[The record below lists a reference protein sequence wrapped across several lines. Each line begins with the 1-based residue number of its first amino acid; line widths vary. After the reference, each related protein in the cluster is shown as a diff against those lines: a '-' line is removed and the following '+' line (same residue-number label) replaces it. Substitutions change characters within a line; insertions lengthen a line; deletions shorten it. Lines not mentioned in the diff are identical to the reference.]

1 VPVHLDRPAPT
12 SAGPLALTVH
22 SEESFALAR
31 PVVPATRDGAGRL
44 GSAYW
49 HEVERSTRGA
59 VRARRT
65 PESVELCFFGRAPAL
80 LRFGAAEIQVDPT
93 GISCTYPVLGGLLAR
108 GAGGELVFEQRRS
121 PALCVRTLVRDFS
134 PRLAGRLGRAGWRGF
149 VYHQVQARLHRA
161 IGRRYVARLVQESL
175 P

>member
-1 VPVHLDRPAPT
+1 VPVHVDRPAPT

-22 SEESFALAR
+22 SEESFELAR
-31 PVVPATRDGAGRL
+31 PVVPVTRDGAGRL

-65 PESVELCFFGRAPAL
+65 TEGVELCFFGRAPAL
-80 LRFGAAEIQVDPT
+80 LRFGGPEIQVDPT

-108 GAGGELVFEQRRS
+108 GPGGELVFEQRRS
-121 PALCVRTLVRDFS
+121 PAWCVRTLVRDFS
-134 PRLAGRLGRAGWRGF
+134 PRLAGRPGRAGWRGF
-149 VYHQVQARLHRA
+149 VYYQVQARLHRA
-161 IGRRYVARLVQESL
+161 IGRRYVARLVRESL

>member
-1 VPVHLDRPAPT
+1 MPVHLDRPAPT

-22 SEESFALAR
+22 SGESFALAR
-31 PVVPATRDGAGRL
+31 PVVPFTRDGAGRL

-65 PESVELCFFGRAPAL
+65 ADSVELRFFGRAPAL
-80 LRFGAAEIQVDPT
+80 LCFGAPEIQVDST

-108 GAGGELVFEQRRS
+108 RAGGELVFEQRRS
-121 PALCVRTLVRDFS
+121 PAWCVRTLVRDFS
-134 PRLAGRLGRAGWRGF
+134 PRLVARPGRAAWRGV
-149 VYHQVQARLHRA
+149 VYHQVQARLHRT
-161 IGRRYVARLVQESL
+161 IGRRYVARLVRESL

>member
-1 VPVHLDRPAPT
+1 MY
-12 SAGPLALTVH
+12 

-31 PVVPATRDGAGRL
+31 PVVPVTRDGAGRL
-44 GSAYW
+44 GLAYW
-49 HEVERSTRGA
+49 HEVERSTLGA

-65 PESVELCFFGRAPAL
+65 PESVELCLFGRPPAL
-80 LRFGAAEIQVDPT
+80 LRFGAPEIQVDLT

-121 PALCVRTLVRDFS
+121 PAWCVRTLVRDFS
-134 PRLAGRLGRAGWRGF
+134 PRLAGRTGKPGWRGF

-161 IGRRYVARLVQESL
+161 IGRRYIARLVRESL

>member
-1 VPVHLDRPAPT
+1 
-12 SAGPLALTVH
+12 LTVH

-31 PVVPATRDGAGRL
+31 PVVPVTRDGAGRL

-49 HEVERSTRGA
+49 NEVERSTRGA

-65 PESVELCFFGRAPAL
+65 PESIVELRLFGRPPAL
-80 LRFGAAEIQVDPT
+80 LRFGAPEIEVEPT

-108 GAGGELVFEQRRS
+108 AAGGELVFEQRRS
-121 PALCVRTLVRDFS
+121 PTWCVRTLVRDFS
-134 PRLAGRLGRAGWRGF
+134 PRFAGRPGRAGWRGF

-161 IGRRYVARLVQESL
+161 IGRRYVARLVRESL

>member
-1 VPVHLDRPAPT
+1 MA
-12 SAGPLALTVH
+12 VH

-31 PVVPATRDGAGRL
+31 PVVPVTRDGAGRL

-49 HEVERSTRGA
+49 QEVERSTRGA

-65 PESVELCFFGRAPAL
+65 PESVELRLFGRPPAL
-80 LRFGAAEIQVDPT
+80 LRFGAPELKVEPT
-93 GISCTYPVLGGLLAR
+93 AISCTYPVLGGLLAR
-108 GAGGELVFEQRRS
+108 GAGGELVLEQRRS
-121 PALCVRTLVRDFS
+121 PAWCVRTLVRDFS
-134 PRLAGRLGRAGWRGF
+134 PRLAGRAGSPGWTGF

-161 IGRRYVARLVQESL
+161 IGRRYVARLVRESL

>member
-1 VPVHLDRPAPT
+1 
-12 SAGPLALTVH
+12 LAVH

-31 PVVPATRDGAGRL
+31 PVVPFTRNGAGRL

-49 HEVERSTRGA
+49 QEVERSTRGA

-65 PESVELCFFGRAPAL
+65 PESVELRLFGRGPAL
-80 LRFGAAEIQVDPT
+80 LRFGAPEIQVDPT
-93 GISCTYPVLGGLLAR
+93 AISCTYPILGGLLAR
-108 GAGGELVFEQRRS
+108 GAGGELVFEQRRT
-121 PALCVRTLVRDFS
+121 PEWCVRTLIRDFS
-134 PRLAGRLGRAGWRGF
+134 PRFAGRAGSPGWTRF

-161 IGRRYVARLVQESL
+161 IGRRYVAQLVGESL